1 MSWFYVVLINYKYT
15 IKDPISWASSSTMS
29 LPFAIMFFIQEEE
42 EAKKQVKKQRD
53 RKPVLIEP
61 KRESPAGPLC

>member
-1 MSWFYVVLINYKYT
+1 
-15 IKDPISWASSSTMS
+15 MS

-53 RKPVLIEP
+53 RKPVLI
-61 KRESPAGPLC
+61 

>member
-1 MSWFYVVLINYKYT
+1 
-15 IKDPISWASSSTMS
+15 MS
-29 LPFAIMFFIQEEE
+29 LPFAIMFFIQEEEE

-61 KRESPAGPLC
+61 KKESPAGPLC